1 MPRKSVHSEAASGEQ
16 STASP
21 GSALPDSEFTWSRR
35 QRQIASAVIAAVIF
49 VVFMGPVTN
58 PIATEELTGPIG
70 RLLAPI
76 HQVLYLSHGYRFFAP
91 DPGPS
96 HLLVYR
102 LHYPDGEV
110 RERKFPDAEKLSPR
124 LRYHRWFMLSETLFA
139 EHSSQPDRESFER
152 LQTELAAQVERF
164 ARGGQ
169 PGLAAEVERSAERQR
184 RAYERSSQRIAGL
197 VQAVGRVLIQDTE
210 AARVELYCQERLIPL
225 PGEIALGRKL
235 DDPSGL
241 LPPIKIGD
249 VLADGTFIPPVA
261 DAPAG
266 NEEIAPQQIPLRGAG
281 Q

>member
-1 MPRKSVHSEAASGEQ
+1 MAAAQPLPWSPRRRMFASLLI
-16 STASP
+16 
-21 GSALPDSEFTWSRR
+21 ALTL
-35 QRQIASAVIAAVIF
+35 F

-70 RLLAPI
+70 RLLAPV

-102 LHYPDGEV
+102 LHYSDGRVMEK
-110 RERKFPDAEKLSPR
+110 RFPDPERISPR

-139 EHSSQPDRESFER
+139 EHASQPDRASFVR
-152 LQTELAAQVERF
+152 MQSELAAQATRYSKGSQPTLAKELEQSA
-164 ARGGQ
+164 ARQ
-169 PGLAAEVERSAERQR
+169 RKAFERSQK
-184 RAYERSSQRIAGL
+184 RIAEL
-197 VQAVGRVLIQDTE
+197 VQAVGSSLIRDSN
-210 AARVELYCQERLIPL
+210 ADRVELFCQERMIPL
-225 PGEIALGRKL
+225 PGDVALGRRL
-235 DDPSGL
+235 DDPAGL

-249 VLADGTFIPPVA
+249 VLADGTFIPPLA

-266 NEEIAPQQIPLRGAG
+266 EEEVAPQQSGGPGGG

>member
-1 MPRKSVHSEAASGEQ
+1 MPRQPPDSEPSNWQAVNAGPADRSHE
-16 STASP
+16 TASP
-21 GSALPDSEFTWSRR
+21 WSAQ
-35 QRQIASAVIAAVIF
+35 QRGVASVLIAALVF

-76 HQVLYLSHGYRFFAP
+76 HQLLYLSHGYRFFAP

-102 LHYPDGEV
+102 LHYSDGEM
-110 RERKFPDAEKLSPR
+110 RERRFPDAAKLSPR

-139 EHSSQPDRESFER
+139 EHSSQPDRQSFER
-152 LQTELAAQVERF
+152 LQTELAAQVDRF

-169 PGLAAEVERSAERQR
+169 PGLAAEVKKSAERQR
-184 RAYERSSQRIAGL
+184 RAYERSEQRIAEL
-197 VQAVGRVLIQDTE
+197 VRAVGRVLIQDTG
-210 AARVELYCQERLIPL
+210 AVRVELYCQERLIPL
-225 PGEIALGRKL
+225 PGEVALGRKL

-249 VLADGTFIPPVA
+249 VLADGTFIPPMA
-261 DAPAG
+261 EAPAG
-266 NEEIAPQQIPLRGAG
+266 DEEIAPQQLPEQGASR
-281 Q
+281 